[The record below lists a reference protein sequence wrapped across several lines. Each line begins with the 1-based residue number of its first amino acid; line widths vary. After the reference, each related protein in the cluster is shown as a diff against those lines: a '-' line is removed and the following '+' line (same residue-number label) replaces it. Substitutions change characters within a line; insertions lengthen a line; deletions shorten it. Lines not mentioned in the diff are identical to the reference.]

1 MTNKEEILFLT
12 DLINQ
17 LRTERDSI
25 KEEVSDILNEINEL
39 NKIKTK

>member
-12 DLINQ
+12 DLIYQ

-25 KEEVSDILNEINEL
+25 KEEVSDILDEINEL